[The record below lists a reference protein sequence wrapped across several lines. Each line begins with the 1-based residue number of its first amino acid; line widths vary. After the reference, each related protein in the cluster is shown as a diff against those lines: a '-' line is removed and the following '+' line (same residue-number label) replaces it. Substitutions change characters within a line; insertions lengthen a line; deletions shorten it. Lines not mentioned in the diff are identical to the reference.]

1 MLVKSGSDPRAE
13 VIDGQQRLTT
23 LSLLFATL
31 RDLTGT
37 PQLAAELVKIVV
49 EPGEI
54 LAGTEPKPRL
64 TLRKR
69 DAKFFADNVQADG
82 ATQQLVQLDR
92 AVPKTDAQN
101 AIRDNTAA
109 LRERLS

>member
-69 DAKFFADNVQADG
+69 DASSSP
-82 ATQQLVQLDR
+82 TTSRL
-92 AVPKTDAQN
+92 T
-101 AIRDNTAA
+101 
-109 LRERLS
+109 ERRNSWCSSITPD